1 MFKSAAIF
9 LIALATLAAL
19 TAYATGMGITPGLW
33 EVKIVK
39 QIVDGRDQTAQMAG
53 AGDRMQQMMAN
64 MPAAQRAQME
74 ATLKQHGVSQGSD
87 GGFRI
92 CITPEMAKRD
102 KPIMDKD
109 GRCEPATVTHTG
121 NQMTYEFSCT
131 TNGAKTVGKG
141 VSTIAPDLVST
152 HAEISRTDA
161 NGASHLIQNDSQM
174 TFISADC
181 GDVQPPPAAK

>member
-1 MFKSAAIF
+1 MSKPAAVS

-33 EVKIVK
+33 EVKVVK

-53 AGDRMQQMMAN
+53 AADRMQQMMAN

-74 ATLKQHGVSQGSD
+74 ATLKQHGVGQGSD

-131 TNGAKTVGKG
+131 TNGATTAGKG
-141 VSTIAPDLVST
+141 VSTMSPDLVST
-152 HAEISRTDA
+152 HVEMTRTDA
-161 NGASHLIQNDSQM
+161 KGGSHVIQNDTQM
-174 TFISADC
+174 SFVSADC
-181 GDVQPPPAAK
+181 GDVQPPAAAN

>member
-1 MFKSAAIF
+1 MSKSAV
-9 LIALATLAAL
+9 IAMMTLATL
-19 TAYATGMGITPGLW
+19 TAYAAGMGLQPGLW

-53 AGDRMQQMMAN
+53 AAERMQQMMAS

-74 ATLKQHGVSQGSD
+74 ATMKQHGVSQGGD

-109 GRCEPATVTHTG
+109 GRCQPATVTHNG

-131 TNGAKTVGKG
+131 INGATTAGKG
-141 VSTIAPDLVST
+141 VSTIAPDQVST
-152 HAEISRTDA
+152 HVEMTRTDA
-161 NGASHLIQNDSQM
+161 KGGSHVIQNDTQM
-174 TFISADC
+174 SFVSADC
-181 GDVQPPPAAK
+181 GDVQPPAAAN